1 MDARRLVENHN
12 RWLMGYDDIRII
24 WYQFFRMVIGQPKEL
39 YAIDHYAFVLQ
50 KMNIIRQILDTLSIP
65 QTQIVIA
72 SHEDFVLI
80 WQFYE
85 PVQEVQHF
93 FLCTIMADVTTMN
106 DDISIWQVG

>member
-12 RWLMGYDDIRII
+12 WWLMGYDNIRIV

-85 PVQEVQHF
+85 PVSRSPIPHP
-93 FLCTIMADVTTMN
+93 LYHY
-106 DDISIWQVG
+106 G